1 MTSPYL
7 PETRRSETP
16 GFGGALVV
24 MLGVLAVMWVLEV
37 VDQLSRGALDA
48 FGIEP
53 RRLDDAWTVFTAPWL
68 HADFGHLAS
77 NSIPFAVLGALVLM
91 DGWRRFLVTSL
102 VVVVASGALVW
113 LVSPTNSVTLG
124 ASGVVFG
131 YLLYVLLRGVFTR
144 SPGQVATG
152 VVIFLL
158 WGGILWGVL
167 PQQVGVSWQAHLGGA
182 LGGVLAAVRAGDD
195 RRERRALEQPVRW

>member
-1 MTSPYL
+1 MSSPYL
-7 PETRRSETP
+7 PESRRREPP
-16 GFGGALVV
+16 GFGEALVT

-37 VDQLSRGALDA
+37 VDQLSRGALDG

-53 RRLDDAWTVFTAPWL
+53 RRLDDAWTIFTAPWL

-77 NSIPFAVLGALVLM
+77 NSVPLAVLGALVLM

-102 VVVVASGALVW
+102 TVVVASGALVW
-113 LVSPTNSVTLG
+113 LVSPANSVTLG

-131 YLLYVLLRGVFTR
+131 FLLYVLLRGVFTR

-182 LGGVLAAVRAGDD
+182 IGGVLAAVRAGDD
-195 RRERRALEQPVRW
+195 RRERRVLEQPARW